1 MSRRL
6 RILFL
11 CAGNSAW
18 SRLAEVILRWRTAS
32 SLELVCGSPLPDISR
47 RGRGDEVIDLA
58 KTNPFAR

>member
-18 SRLAEVILRWRTAS
+18 SRLAEVVLRWRTAS
-32 SLELVCGSPLPDISR
+32 SLELVCGSPLPDISAAV
-47 RGRGDEVIDLA
+47 EV
-58 KTNPFAR
+58 TR